1 MSFEFILDHL
11 YPLPVRTK
19 KMFGTEAIYVN
30 EHMML
35 AVRDRSDKIED
46 NGIWIGTKKEHH
58 PSLLQTFPSLRY
70 LIHIPLKKWLLL
82 PGNAPDFEETALEIC
97 QLIKR
102 GDTRI
107 GI

>member
-19 KMFGTEAIYVN
+19 KMFGTEAIYVH
-30 EHMML
+30 EHMVL

-58 PSLLQTFPSLRY
+58 PSLLQAFSSLRY
-70 LIHIPLKKWLLL
+70 LTHIPLKKWLLL
-82 PGNAPDFEETALEIC
+82 PSDADDFEEVALEIC
-97 QLIKR
+97 RLIRR
-102 GDTRI
+102 GDERI